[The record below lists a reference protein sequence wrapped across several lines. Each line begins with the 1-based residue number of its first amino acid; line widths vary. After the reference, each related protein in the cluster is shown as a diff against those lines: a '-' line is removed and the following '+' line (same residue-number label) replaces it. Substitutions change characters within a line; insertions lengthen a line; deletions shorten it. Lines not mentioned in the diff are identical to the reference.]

1 VSTGPSFDLGAV
13 DAFTAGTVGVPG
25 QRVFYLQARGD
36 GQVVTV
42 KCEKQQVAAL
52 GQYLERLLQDLPA
65 PADGPLPTALELLDP
80 VEPAFV
86 AGQLAV
92 ASEADADRFVVVVDE
107 LDQEA
112 SDDADDDEAA
122 DDEDADDEDA
132 EDESSSDAGPDPID
146 WLVTFDRGRL
156 RVELSRGQA
165 LAFATRAVELV
176 AAGRPTCRFCGLP
189 MDPDG
194 HPCPRMN

>member
-1 VSTGPSFDLGAV
+1 MSMSPSFDLGAV
-13 DAFTAGTVGVPG
+13 DAFTAGTVGAPG

-65 PADGPLPTALELLDP
+65 PADGPLPTVLELLDP
-80 VEPAFV
+80 VDAVWV

-92 ASEADADRFVVVVDE
+92 AWEAEADRFVVVVEEVDE
-107 LDQEA
+107 T
-112 SDDADDDEAA
+112 A
-122 DDEDADDEDA
+122 DDEEDDSDDDPDDDDDLEDGA
-132 EDESSSDAGPDPID
+132 SSIGGPDPTD

-156 RVELSRGQA
+156 RVELTRGQA
-165 LAFATRAVELV
+165 LAFAGAGGRAGGGRAPVLPLLRPAHGPRRPSVPADEL
-176 AAGRPTCRFCGLP
+176 R
-189 MDPDG
+189 
-194 HPCPRMN
+194 